1 MDFGI
6 AGKKVLITGGSKGIG
21 AAIANAFAAEGAKVT
36 IVARSEDKLKNI
48 CFSKPFGGR

>member
-21 AAIANAFAAEGAKVT
+21 AAIANAFAAEGAKE
-36 IVARSEDKLKNI
+36 I
-48 CFSKPFGGR
+48 GRASCRERV